1 MLAKESI
8 FSPISS
14 GELLQVFG
22 QGGWLIFVFQKNC
35 VCRKKKKDGKGQE
48 RWQGDQL
55 GSYCFL
61 DKK

>member
-22 QGGWLIFVFQKNC
+22 QGGWL
-35 VCRKKKKDGKGQE
+35 
-48 RWQGDQL
+48 
-55 GSYCFL
+55 GSYLCF
-61 DKK
+61 KKIVFAEKRRKMVKGKRGGRETNWGAIVF